1 MICSIIGLIQIVFI
15 FEFEKKCSSINCF
28 QHNEETT
35 SSVAV
40 LLWNTTA
47 KDWAVALSIDPL
59 LFTAWSI
66 SQEVNNLGRM

>member
-15 FEFEKKCSSINCF
+15 FEFEKKCSSINFF

-47 KDWAVALSIDPL
+47 KDLAVALSIDPL
-59 LFTAWSI
+59 LFTAWPI